1 MPSIY
6 QDITSVA
13 GAGPIELSIP
23 ADTGR
28 LRAVVVRPEYK
39 ATGHNEA
46 TFGVYLADITRE
58 PPTPKA
64 LLITASVGS
73 DNAIGWNGDI
83 QLETNDVIW
92 VRVWSQTTATYR
104 IYVLTEV

>member
-6 QDITSVA
+6 QDITAVP
-13 GAGPIELSIP
+13 GPTPVELSIS

-39 ATGHNEA
+39 FTGHNQA
-46 TFGVYLADITRE
+46 TFAVYIANATTD

-64 LLITASVGS
+64 LLITAAVGS
-73 DNAIGWNGDI
+73 DHAIGWNGDL
-83 QLETNDVIW
+83 QLEPQDVIW
-92 VRVWSQTTATYR
+92 IRLWSQLNHPYR
-104 IYVLTEV
+104 IYLLTEV